1 MKGIV
6 VRVVLAVVVVLSV
19 AIARQYSI
27 GVRSMS
33 ASDAAMS
40 RGDVPAAIDEARAA
54 AEARAP
60 FSPYPDRG
68 FERLTALARG
78 AEQSGNWVDCARAWR
93 AVRSAARSTRVMQ
106 GDGDERLREANVQL
120 ARIGARTRSD
130 VSAATG
136 ETLTGAALEEHLRD
150 DLAREEHPSA
160 LAYAAL
166 GAGGILFYVGIAGF
180 LAGGPKRWPAKW
192 MAALVAAG
200 ALLAILGCML

>member
-1 MKGIV
+1 MLI
-6 VRVVLAVVVVLSV
+6 RVALAVVVLLSV

-27 GVRSMS
+27 GARSMS
-33 ASDAAMS
+33 ASDAALS
-40 RGDVPAAIDEARAA
+40 RGDAPAAIDEARAA

-68 FERLTALARG
+68 FERLTELAHS
-78 AEQSGNWVDCARAWR
+78 AEQSGNWADCARAWR
-93 AVRSAARSTRVMQ
+93 AVRSAALSTRVTA
-106 GDGDERLREANVQL
+106 GDGRPRVLEANVQL

-136 ETLTGAALEEHLRD
+136 ETLTGAALEEHLRE
-150 DLAREEHPSA
+150 DLARDEHPSA
-160 LAYAAL
+160 VAYVAL
-166 GAGGILFYVGIAGF
+166 GAGGILFYVGVAG
-180 LAGGPKRWPAKW
+180 LLTGGPKRWPAKW